1 MRRFDKKKHIK
12 ELNQKMSN
20 NTITRVIETFPETLK
35 DEDELEENVHKGIN
49 LLSEETT
56 TMFDKLC
63 GLKLVAETVEPL
75 NELSSDMVMGAAKKL
90 WQDQIGGDGHYEN
103 SRAKKL
109 LNDYADKLIGTK
121 LFGST
126 VSFTGVD
133 LISGNADMSG
143 TIASFHLLF
152 FISAKREGNNSEIG
166 GGIFYNYSLD
176 QFSEQGSPNDRHQP
190 YKKEISKFDARQL
203 SKIASHF
210 NPNTRYKNFTRELNI
225 RVDEVNNLDEYD
237 EDRIDYDY
245 DNRDGYHNPFK
256 DEPKNVNSIDE
267 APIGE
272 EEDTY
277 FETLSATLDYARLK
291 AERMGYT
298 LDEDAIHFKF
308 GTGGISY
315 GTTKSATIDL
325 LKDGQ
330 PIVGKS
336 GKPLNR
342 ALRVVI
348 YRMDSGRY
356 ELTCYKTW

>member
-1 MRRFDKKKHIK
+1 MRRFDKKNHIY
-12 ELNQKMSN
+12 ELNKKLSN
-20 NTITRVIETFPETLK
+20 HTITRVIETFPETLK
-35 DEDELEENVHKGIN
+35 VEEEALTETFINDIN
-49 LLSEETT
+49 LLNEATT

-63 GLKLVAETVEPL
+63 DVKLVAETVEPI
-75 NELSSDMVMGAAKKL
+75 NELSSDMVMGAAKKM
-90 WQDQIGGDGHYEN
+90 WQEKIGGDGHYDN

-109 LNDYADKLIGTK
+109 LNDYADRLIGMK
-121 LFGST
+121 LFNGT
-126 VSFTGVD
+126 VNYTGVD
-133 LISGNADMSG
+133 LISGNTDMRG
-143 TIASFHLLF
+143 TIASFNLLF
-152 FISAKREGNNSEIG
+152 FISAKGQGHDNGTG

-176 QFSEQGSPNDRHQP
+176 QFSEQSSPNDKHKP
-190 YKKEISKFDARQL
+190 YTKEISKFDARQFF
-203 SKIASHF
+203 KIASHF

-225 RVDEVNNLDEYD
+225 RVEETVQGGLT
-237 EDRIDYDY
+237 
-245 DNRDGYHNPFK
+245 
-256 DEPKNVNSIDE
+256 E
-267 APIGE
+267 APIGQ

-277 FETLSATLDYARLK
+277 FETLHEVLEYVSLK

-298 LDEDAIHFKF
+298 LDEDAISFKF

-330 PIVGKS
+330 PILNRA
-336 GKPLNR
+336 GKPMNR